1 LEAILKFNLPE
12 DSEKFEQCIKASDMA
27 SVLFEFLRNTKK
39 QLIKNTDVSEEYVK
53 GVEDTYEKLYVLMEE
68 FDINIDKLV

>member
-1 LEAILKFNLPE
+1 
-12 DSEKFEQCIKASDMA
+12 MA